1 MLKKP
6 TKKTLK
12 KPNSKK
18 AWLIILAITAVLLVG
33 GVVALRTW
41 YSRNLQPVSSS
52 LEKKYF
58 TVSAGD
64 TRAEI
69 AKGLEQAGLIRSA
82 KAFENYVRS
91 HQISN
96 LQAGT
101 YILSPS
107 MDVPEIVNK
116 ISNGDVAKNLLT
128 ILPAKR
134 LDQIKQAFV
143 SAGYTQSQVDYAF
156 NPELYADLPL
166 LANLPPGA
174 SLEGYLYPDSFQKQS
189 DTPAETIVRQSLQE
203 MQKYLTADVI
213 SGLGA
218 QGLSVH
224 QGIILASIVE
234 QETSDPRDQPTVA
247 QVFLKR
253 FKEGMMLGSD
263 VTAFYASAIA
273 GKEPTVFIESPY
285 NTRIYN
291 GLPPGPIGNFTAS
304 AIRSVAKPAPTDYV
318 FFVAGDDG
326 TLHFTYTAAEHQE
339 AINKYCSEACR

>member
-1 MLKKP
+1 MLKKL
-6 TKKTLK
+6 KKTKFK
-12 KPNSKK
+12 KPNTKK
-18 AWLIILAITAVLLVG
+18 SWLIVAVVLAILLVG
-33 GVVALRTW
+33 GVVVLRGW
-41 YSRNLQPVSSS
+41 YNRNLQPVSMS

-58 TVSAGD
+58 TVSTGD
-64 TRAEI
+64 TRTVI
-69 AKGLEQAGLIRSA
+69 ANGLEQAGLIRNA

-107 MDVPEIVNK
+107 MDVAEIVSK
-116 ISNGDVAKNLLT
+116 IAKGDVAKNLLT

-134 LDQIKQAFV
+134 LDQVKKAFMQ
-143 SAGYTQSQVDYAF
+143 AGYTEEQVDYALQ
-156 NPELYADLPL
+156 PDLYADLPIMS
-166 LANLPPGA
+166 NLPPGA

-189 DTPAETIVRQSLQE
+189 DTPAETIIRQSLIE
-203 MQKYLTADVI
+203 MQKYLTADVV

-247 QVFLKR
+247 QVFLTRYKQ
-253 FKEGMMLGSD
+253 GTMLGSD
-263 VTAFYASAIA
+263 VTAFYASALA

-285 NTRIYN
+285 NTRILT

-304 AIRSVAKPAPTDYV
+304 AIRAVAKPATTDYQY
-318 FFVAGDDG
+318 FVAGDDG
-326 TLHFTYTAAEHQE
+326 TLYFTHTAVEHQE
-339 AINKYCSEACR
+339 AIDKYCTEACN

>member
-1 MLKKP
+1 MLKKSAKSRIKRP
-6 TKKTLK
+6 SSRKT
-12 KPNSKK
+12 
-18 AWLIILAITAVLLVG
+18 WLIAAALTAVLLVG
-33 GVVALRTW
+33 GVVALRSW
-41 YSRNLQPVSSS
+41 YSRNLQPVSQS

-58 TVSAGD
+58 TVSTGD
-64 TRAEI
+64 TRTVI
-69 AKGLEQAGLIRSA
+69 ARGLEQAGLIRNA

-91 HQISN
+91 HQVSN

-107 MDVPEIVNK
+107 MDVPEIVKK
-116 ISNGDVAKNLLT
+116 ISSGDVAKNLLT

-134 LDQIKQAFV
+134 LDQVKRSFV
-143 SAGYTQSQVDYAF
+143 AAGYTDAQVDYALQ
-156 NPELYADLPL
+156 PELYADLPL
-166 LANLPPGA
+166 LGNLQSGA

-189 DTPAETIVRQSLQE
+189 NTPAEAIIRQSLEE
-203 MQKYLTADVI
+203 MQKYLTADVV

-224 QGIILASIVE
+224 QGIIIASIVE

-247 QVFLKR
+247 QVFLTRYKQ
-253 FKEGMMLGSD
+253 GTMLGSD
-263 VTAFYASAIA
+263 VTAFYASALA

-285 NTRIYN
+285 NTRIHT

-304 AIRSVAKPAPTDYV
+304 AIRAVARPATTDYQ

-326 TLHFTYTAAEHQE
+326 MLHFTHTAEEHQE
-339 AINKYCSEACR
+339 AIDKYCHTACN

>member
-6 TKKTLK
+6 NRSKLK
-12 KPNSKK
+12 RPNSKK
-18 AWLIILAITAVLLVG
+18 TWLITMALVAVLLIG
-33 GVVALRTW
+33 GVVVLRGW

-58 TVSAGD
+58 TVSPGD
-64 TRAEI
+64 TRAII
-69 AKGLEQAGLIRSA
+69 AKGLERAGLIRNA

-107 MDVPEIVNK
+107 MDVPEIVKK
-116 ISNGDVAKNLLT
+116 ISSGDVAKNLLT

-134 LDQIKQAFV
+134 LDQVKKSFV
-143 SAGYTQSQVDYAF
+143 TAGYTEAQVDYALQ
-156 NPELYADLPL
+156 PELYADLPL
-166 LANLPPGA
+166 LASLPPGA

-189 DTPAETIVRQSLQE
+189 NTPAEDIIRQSLEE
-203 MQKYLTADVI
+203 MQKYLTADVV

-224 QGIILASIVE
+224 QGMIFASIVE

-247 QVFLKR
+247 QVFLTRYKQ
-253 FKEGMMLGSD
+253 GIMLGSD
-263 VTAFYASAIA
+263 VTAFYASALA
-273 GKEPTVFIESPY
+273 GQEPSVFIESPY
-285 NTRIYN
+285 NTRIHA

-304 AIRSVAKPAPTDYV
+304 AIRAVAKPATTDYL

-326 TLHFTYTAAEHQE
+326 TLHFTRTVEEHDE
-339 AINKYCSEACR
+339 AVRKYCHEACN